1 MAHTKQFSY
10 LHILAIII
18 LMMMLRLSTN
28 MWRHHF
34 IHYLYAIH
42 YIYVQYAIFGG
53 PAFGKFQHLS
63 EKT

>member
-34 IHYLYAIH
+34 IHYLFAIH
-42 YIYVQYAIFGG
+42 YIYIQYITL
-53 PAFGKFQHLS
+53 QHILDLMCIS
-63 EKT
+63 RGAA